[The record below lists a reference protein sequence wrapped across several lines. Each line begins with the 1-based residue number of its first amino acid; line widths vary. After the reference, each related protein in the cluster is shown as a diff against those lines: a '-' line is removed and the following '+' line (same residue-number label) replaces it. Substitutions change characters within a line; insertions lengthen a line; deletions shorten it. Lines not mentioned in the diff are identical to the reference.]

1 MVVKAEAALTVVIN
15 RVNHHVGGVSR
26 KKRVAHHFTKAMIA
40 DRPAS
45 CCQRPATKD
54 GSGVWVDVVDQAGQ
68 SRLRLADA
76 KLGHML
82 VF

>member
-15 RVNHHVGGVSR
+15 RVNHHVGGVST
-26 KKRVAHHFTKAMIA
+26 KRRGAHHFTKAMIV
-40 DRPAS
+40 DRPAN
-45 CCQRPATKD
+45 CCQLPATKED
-54 GSGVWVDVVDQAGQ
+54 SVFGVDVVDQAGQ